1 MHRKKTVVKTKD
13 QQKVLPHGDLKIAES
28 RGLLEQTR
36 RVTTDILTKVKSHSN
51 RIENERR
58 IQEEKQRKERANKIQ
73 TEVITSHKKN
83 VEIDWTW

>member
-58 IQEEKQRKERANKIQ
+58 IQEEK
-73 TEVITSHKKN
+73 
-83 VEIDWTW
+83 